1 MEVGPAH
8 ACAVGCAC
16 TRPHKKKKGLT
27 LESPLFLKIL
37 SNFQHPFKGRGIGVT
52 QLPEHLS
59 QRMERT
65 LRKGAVPSPPF
76 FGDEFLFHNRI

>member
-1 MEVGPAH
+1 MDPI
-8 ACAVGCAC
+8 
-16 TRPHKKKKGLT
+16 L
-27 LESPLFLKIL
+27 LSPMLSGTERLILFLGIRVIGRPRL
-37 SNFQHPFKGRGIGVT
+37 QSTRTQIPDAKG
-52 QLPEHLS
+52 PCSYLS